1 MIAAMEPLQGLAFV
15 LGAGTFAQWLG
26 WRLRIPAI
34 LLLLLVGF
42 VAGPITGLFDP
53 DAVFGDLLRP
63 LVSLA
68 VGLILFEGGMSL
80 RFRELRGSGAVVR
93 NLVSI
98 GAVVTWLATTAAAYW
113 LAGASLHIAFLV
125 GALLVLTGPT
135 VVIPLLRHIAPQGP
149 TAAILRWEGILI
161 DPLGAMLAIVVF
173 EAIRGGGHGTAL
185 AIAIDVVRMVVVGC
199 LLGFCAGRLLAHALE
214 RFLIP
219 DSLHVPVT
227 LGTVAMVFVGADMLQ
242 EEAGLFAVTVAGMVL
257 GNRKALDV
265 EHIVEW
271 KEHLST
277 VLLSVL
283 FLSIAA
289 HLPLAPLYEL
299 GFRAVLFALVLIF
312 VVRPLAVLASTIGT
326 SLPGR
331 DRLFLMAM
339 APRGIVVAAVS
350 SQLALDLE
358 RGGDAGG
365 ATVLALVFP
374 AIVVTVAVYGLGGGP
389 FARRLGIAHGTPQG
403 ALIVGA
409 DLVGREIGKAL
420 LEQGFAVLLVD
431 TNAKS
436 AANAR
441 TMGLPTFHG
450 SVLSTRFAERAD
462 FSGLGNLLAL
472 LPTDE
477 VNRLTLQEFVGTFGR
492 KNLFR
497 VAPVGKAGGESAT
510 PELGRIL
517 FGNAITADELR
528 ERLRHGARI
537 KATRLTEQFG
547 PQEYAARH
555 GGAALPL
562 FTISQDRR
570 LEVVTADGPPALAV
584 GKTVLSLL
592 PPATDAEGPP
602 VPGTM
607 AQAVETHA

>member
-1 MIAAMEPLQGLAFV
+1 MIAALDPLQGLAFV
-15 LGAGTFAQWLG
+15 LGAGTFAQWLA
-26 WRLRIPAI
+26 WRLRLPAI
-34 LLLLLVGF
+34 LLLLLLGF

-53 DAVFGDLLRP
+53 SAVFGELLRP

-68 VGLILFEGGMSL
+68 VGLILFEGGLSL
-80 RFRELRGSGAVVR
+80 RFSDLRGSGAVVR
-93 NLVSI
+93 NLVSV
-98 GAVVTWLATTAAAYW
+98 GALVTWLLTTAAAVW
-113 LAGASLHIAFLV
+113 LTGASMHIALLV
-125 GALLVLTGPT
+125 GALLTLTGPT
-135 VVIPLLRHIAPQGP
+135 VVIPLLRHVAPQGP

-173 EAIRGGGHGTAL
+173 EAIRGGGHGTPGTIAL
-185 AIAIDVVRMVVVGC
+185 DVVRMVVAGS
-199 LLGFCAGRLLAHALE
+199 LIGFAAARLLAEALE

-219 DSLHVPVT
+219 DALHVPVT
-227 LGTVAMVFVGADMLQ
+227 LGTVAVVFVGADMLQ
-242 EEAGLFAVTVAGMVL
+242 EEAGLFAVTVAGMTL
-257 GNRKALDV
+257 ANRKALDV

-289 HLPLAPLYEL
+289 HLPLAPLTEL
-299 GFRAVLFALVLIF
+299 GLRAVVFALALVV
-312 VVRPLAVLASTIGT
+312 VVRPVAVLLSTVGT
-326 SLPGR
+326 RLPRR

-358 RGGDAGG
+358 RSGDGGGD
-365 ATVLALVFP
+365 TVLALVFP
-374 AIVVTVAVYGLGGGP
+374 AIVLTVTVYGLFARP
-389 FARRLGIAHGTPQG
+389 FARWIGIAKGTPQG

-420 LEQGFAVLLVD
+420 QEQGFEVLLVD

-441 TMGLPTFHG
+441 TSGLPTFHG
-450 SVLSTRFAERAD
+450 SVLSTRFFERAD
-462 FSGLGNLLAL
+462 FHGLGNLLAL
-472 LPTDE
+472 LPSDE
-477 VNRLTLQEFVGTFGR
+477 INRLAAQELVGTFGR

-497 VAPVGKAGGESAT
+497 TAPIGKAAGDHRSA
-510 PELGRIL
+510 ELGRIL
-517 FGNAITADELR
+517 FGAEITVDVLR

-537 KATRLTEQFG
+537 KATKLTEQFG
-547 PQEYAARH
+547 AEQFAAHH

-562 FTISQDRR
+562 FVVTPDRR
-570 LEVVTADGPPALAV
+570 LEVVTADAAPALAD
-584 GKTVLSLL
+584 GCTVLSLV

-602 VPGTM
+602 VPATM
-607 AQAVETHA
+607 AQA